1 MALEVLFEDS
11 KTKQEKIFTLS
22 LKIVFCLSFVTLSGN
37 IGIFLLF
44 VTQQRTSEFNKRS
57 IPILI
62 GNLWENH
69 INYES
74 SSSSYNVTVYLWEC

>member
-62 GNLWENH
+62 GNLWGNH
-69 INYES
+69 INY
-74 SSSSYNVTVYLWEC
+74 